1 MPTLVEM
8 QLIPMQL
15 ENRLQIY
22 KSAIEEWCRAVVEP
36 IIDPETQAEALP
48 FEVYTDEYPPNPT
61 PPEYGR
67 IAVLA
72 IALTETGHEPR
83 IASGAVVIVVPT
95 QFATLNQVNPLIP
108 DQVALPNYLKRRRM
122 LGWAAMDALKNLTP
136 SGIAVV
142 INSAILSYDET
153 AQDVHAV
160 SFTFSE
166 TME

>member
-83 IASGAVVIVVPT
+83 ISNGTVVIVVPT
-95 QFATLNQVNPLIP
+95 QYATLNELNPLAP
-108 DQVALPNYLKRRRM
+108 DTNPLPNYLKRRRM

-136 SGIAVV
+136 NGIAIVLT
-142 INSAILSYDET
+142 NSVLSFDDS
-153 AQDVHAV
+153 ASDVLTCV
-160 SFTFSE
+160 FSFSE